1 MMATKIYKTIGLLC
15 KRQNLLPRPALIK
28 IYKAFVRPHLDYR
41 EVLLIKLLIL
51 SFQQKLES
59 IHYRACFAMTG
70 AIRGTSREDL
80 PRASV
85 RVTPIK
91 TMV

>member
-15 KRQNLLPRPALIK
+15 KLRNLLPRPALIK

-41 EVLLIKLLIL
+41 EALYNQAFNL

-70 AIRGTSREDL
+70 AIRGPPEKIYQEL
-80 PRASV
+80 ALE
-85 RVTPIK
+85 
-91 TMV
+91 

>member
-41 EVLLIKLLIL
+41 EVLYDQAFNFVL
-51 SFQQKLES
+51 STK
-59 IHYRACFAMTG
+59 T
-70 AIRGTSREDL
+70 
-80 PRASV
+80 
-85 RVTPIK
+85 RVHSL
-91 TMV
+91 